1 MVTDGLDVV
10 NKIAE
15 TDTDWNDAPLDPQV
29 IRTITVDTFGV
40 DYPEPESIVAANV
53 HGAKIQ
59 EIPVVMKERIK
70 GVSSINWSKSI
81 YYMIKVSI
89 AIILCKMI
97 GEESR

>member
-40 DYPEPESIVAANV
+40 DYPEPE
-53 HGAKIQ
+53 
-59 EIPVVMKERIK
+59 
-70 GVSSINWSKSI
+70 
-81 YYMIKVSI
+81 
-89 AIILCKMI
+89 KM
-97 GEESR
+97 